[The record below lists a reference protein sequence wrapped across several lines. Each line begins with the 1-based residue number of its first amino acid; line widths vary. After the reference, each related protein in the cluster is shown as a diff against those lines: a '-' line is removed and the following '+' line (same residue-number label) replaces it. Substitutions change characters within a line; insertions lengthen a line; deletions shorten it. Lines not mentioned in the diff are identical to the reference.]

1 VVGTDPNTDVAVV
14 RVSANGAQLPASVLA
29 DSDELA
35 VGDWVLALGNPLG
48 LEFTV
53 TAGVVSAMGRQTGV
67 LRLSSAF
74 ALEAFIQTDAAI
86 NRGNSGGPLVDLQ
99 GRVVGINNSIEST
112 TGFFAGAGFAIPIN
126 LAAKVAR
133 DLIRDG
139 VVHRP
144 RIGVALQDVNSADA
158 ELYKLSEISGAE
170 IIQVSPDMPGAEA
183 GLEMGDV
190 VVSVDGKAVRT
201 VAELQARI
209 ARLQPGERTTLGI
222 VRYGTPLERVVRL
235 GEFEPAPVVAAAR
248 PARRGKELL
257 GFTYGEVSQQR
268 AGPFPD
274 GGVEISSVDP
284 FGPLPENNLFVRGP
298 TTRPRIVSING
309 QQVRTV
315 EDMDRIATQLRPGQ
329 LVSLIVRAGE
339 GDAPLIYNYRAR

>member
-1 VVGTDPNTDVAVV
+1 VGSDPNTDVAVV
-14 RVSANGAQLPASVLA
+14 RVRAENGAQLPASVLA

-99 GRVVGINNSIEST
+99 GRVVGINNSIESQ

-158 ELYKLSEISGAE
+158 ELYKLSAISGAE
-170 IIQVSPDMPGAEA
+170 IIQVTRDMPGAAA

-190 VVSVDGKAVRT
+190 VVSVDGKSVRT

-209 ARLQPGERTTLGI
+209 ARLQPGEKTTLGI
-222 VRYGTPLERVVRL
+222 IRYGAAREAVVQL

-257 GFTYGEVSQQR
+257 GFTYDVVSQRR

-274 GGVEISSVDP
+274 GGVEITSVDP

-298 TTRPRIVSING
+298 ARPRIVSING

-315 EDMDRIATQLRPGQ
+315 EDIDRVATQLRPGQ
-329 LVSLIVRAGE
+329 VVSLIVRAGD